1 MVMHSVIET
10 PIFTKRAD
18 ALLTTEERHEL
29 IRVLAENP
37 RSGDLI
43 PGMGGARKMRFAG
56 AGKGKRG
63 GFRVIWYVAGNEMPV
78 LALLLYGKGDQV
90 DLTPEQKRAFVSLI
104 KEGK

>member
-1 MVMHSVIET
+1 MHSVIET

-18 ALLTTEERHEL
+18 ALLSHEERAEL

-37 RSGDLI
+37 RAGDVI

-56 AGKGKRG
+56 AGRGKRG
-63 GFRVIWYVAGNEMPV
+63 GFRVVWYVADDNTPI

-90 DLTPEQKRAFVSLI
+90 DLTPDQKRAFVSII
-104 KEGK
+104 KGGS